1 MFRSTS
7 LLLTA
12 CLLSSATGAFAIGQA
27 QYVVTAPQPGAFAIA
42 QNKTTAAIYVD
53 PADWPGVIR
62 AAGDLDLDIERVTG
76 TRPDM
81 AASLKDLRGA
91 AILIGTVGK
100 SPLIDQLVKAGKI
113 DVTPIKGKWESFFAQ
128 VVSNPLPGVPS
139 ALVIAGSDKR
149 ATIYGVYDLSEQIGV
164 SPWYWWADVPVTR
177 HDALFVKPGKFSQG
191 EPAVKYRGI
200 FFNDEA
206 PALAGWVKDNYG
218 LTSIAGTANFGH
230 RFYERVFEL
239 ILRLKAN
246 YMWPAMWNQ
255 AFNEDDPLNPKLA
268 DEYGVVMGTSHHEP
282 MIRAQQE
289 WKRHGKGPWNYLT
302 NQEVLRSFWQEGIER
317 NKNYESVIT
326 IGMRGDGDAP
336 MAGGGAAAMPANI
349 KLLEKI
355 VADQRE
361 MIAKTGL
368 TKAPQM
374 WALYKEVQ
382 DYYDAGMRVPDD
394 VTLLWC
400 DDNWG
405 DIRRLPTAEER
416 KRPGG
421 AGIYYHFDYVGG
433 PRSYKWLNT
442 NPLPKVWEQMNLAL
456 EYDAK
461 RIWIVNVGDLKP
473 VEFPTEFF
481 LSFAWNPQRWPQD
494 KISEFTRLWA
504 EREFGP
510 AHAAEITDLISKY
523 GKYTGRRKPE
533 LLDSAN
539 FSLVDYQ
546 EADRVQAEWNTLTA
560 RAEALYRKLPQNQ
573 KDAFL
578 QLVLFPIK
586 AVSQVNEIYIA
597 AAKNKLYAAQGRA
610 TANDMAARVKELFQ
624 ADADYMKV
632 YNEQL
637 AGGKWNHMMDQT
649 HIGYTNW
656 QEPRQN
662 NMPRVT
668 EVTLPDAAKMGVAV
682 EGSTSA
688 WPGAAGDPALPKID
702 SFNRQRR
709 YIDVFDKG
717 KSPFEF
723 TALAGAPW
731 ISLDKV
737 KGRIEKEQRLW
748 VSVDWAKAPA
758 GAAAGTVKIEGAGE
772 AVTVKVEAFNPT
784 DVKPATLNG
793 FVEANGVVSMEA
805 AHYARRN
812 DKPGARWALV
822 PDLGRTDSAMTILP
836 PTAASVTPP
845 EGAPSLEYRMYLFS
859 AGKAEVN
866 AILSPSLNF
875 APDRGVRIAISIDSE
890 APRTVD
896 VIQKGYVAGDQNRE
910 WGESVKN
917 GARTVKAAFEIA
929 RPGYHTVKI
938 WMVDPGVVLQ
948 KIVVDMGG
956 LKPSYLGP
964 PESYKASAAR

>member
-1 MFRSTS
+1 
-7 LLLTA
+7 
-12 CLLSSATGAFAIGQA
+12 
-27 QYVVTAPQPGAFAIA
+27 
-42 QNKTTAAIYVD
+42 
-53 PADWPGVIR
+53 
-62 AAGDLDLDIERVTG
+62 
-76 TRPDM
+76 
-81 AASLKDLRGA
+81 
-91 AILIGTVGK
+91 
-100 SPLIDQLVKAGKI
+100 
-113 DVTPIKGKWESFFAQ
+113 
-128 VVSNPLPGVPS
+128 
-139 ALVIAGSDKR
+139 
-149 ATIYGVYDLSEQIGV
+149 
-164 SPWYWWADVPVTR
+164 
-177 HDALFVKPGKFSQG
+177 
-191 EPAVKYRGI
+191 
-200 FFNDEA
+200 
-206 PALAGWVKDNYG
+206 
-218 LTSIAGTANFGH
+218 
-230 RFYERVFEL
+230 
-239 ILRLKAN
+239 
-246 YMWPAMWNQ
+246 
-255 AFNEDDPLNPKLA
+255 
-268 DEYGVVMGTSHHEP
+268 
-282 MIRAQQE
+282 
-289 WKRHGKGPWNYLT
+289 LT
-302 NQEVLRSFWQEGIER
+302 NQDVLRSFWQEGIER
-317 NKNYESVIT
+317 NKNFESIIT
-326 IGMRGDGDAP
+326 IGMRGDGDTP

-368 TKAPQM
+368 EKAPQM

-405 DIRRLPTAEER
+405 DIRRLPTTEER
-416 KRPGG
+416 KRSGG

-433 PRSYKWLNT
+433 PRNYKWLNT

-481 LSFAWNPQRWPQD
+481 LSYAWNPQRWPQD

-510 AHAAEITDLISKY
+510 AHASEIADLIAKY

-546 EADRVQAEWNTLTA
+546 EADRVVTEWRTLTSQ
-560 RAEALYRKLPQNQ
+560 AEALYKKLPQNQ

-578 QLVLFPIK
+578 ELVLFPIK
-586 AVSQVNEIYIA
+586 AVDQVNEIYVA

-610 TANDMAARVKELFQ
+610 SANDMAARVKELFQ

-656 QEPRQN
+656 QEPPRN

-688 WPGAAGDPALPKID
+688 WPGAAGSPALPKID
-702 SFNRQRR
+702 AFNRQRR

-723 TALAGAPW
+723 TAVASAPW
-731 ISLDKV
+731 IVIDKA
-737 KGRIEKEQRLW
+737 KGSIAKEQRIW

-758 GAAAGTVKIEGAGE
+758 GPAGGTVKIEGAGE
-772 AVTVKVEAFNPT
+772 AVTVNVESFNPANRAA
-784 DVKPATLNG
+784 VEG
-793 FVEANGVVSMEA
+793 FVEANGVVSIEA
-805 AHYARRN
+805 AHYAKRN
-812 DKPGARWALV
+812 DKPAARWALV
-822 PDLGRTDSAMTILP
+822 PDLGRTGSAMTILP
-836 PTAASVTPP
+836 PTAASAAP
-845 EGAPSLEYRMYLFS
+845 EAGPSLEYKIYLFS

-875 APDRGVRIAISIDSE
+875 APDRGVRIAISIDDG
-890 APRTVD
+890 APRVVD
-896 VIQKGYVAGDQNRE
+896 AIAKGYVAGDANRE
-910 WGESVKN
+910 WGETVKN
-917 GARTVKAAFEIA
+917 AARTVKAAFEIA
-929 RPGYHTVKI
+929 KPGAHTVKV

-948 KIVVDMGG
+948 KLIVDVGG

-964 PESYKASAAR
+964 PESYRAAR